1 MNYIKFKY
9 IELLERFSITPYKTV
24 ELPTGLIVDHYRN
37 GKLIANK
44 RITRGRRKND

>member
-9 IELLERFSITPYKTV
+9 IELLERFSFTPYKTV
-24 ELPTGLIVDHYRN
+24 ELPTGLIVDHFRN

-44 RITRGRRKND
+44 RITRGRRND

>member
-9 IELLERFSITPYKTV
+9 TELMERFSFTPYKTV
-24 ELPTGLIVDHYRN
+24 ELPTGLIVDHFRN

-44 RITRGRRKND
+44 RITRGRRND

>member
-9 IELLERFSITPYKTV
+9 NELMERFSFTPYKTV
-24 ELPTGLIVDHYRN
+24 ELPTGLIVDHFRN

-44 RITRGRRKND
+44 RITRGRRND